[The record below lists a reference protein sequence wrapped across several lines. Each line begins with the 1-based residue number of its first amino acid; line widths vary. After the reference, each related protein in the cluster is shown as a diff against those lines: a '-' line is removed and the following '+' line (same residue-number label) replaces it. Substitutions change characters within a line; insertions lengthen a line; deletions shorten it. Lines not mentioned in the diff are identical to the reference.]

1 MGVVTNF
8 FSRIFGRQTQK
19 PNGMIMPMGW
29 FNSYD
34 EKANKETNATYMS
47 CVNTN
52 ARHLSKTKF
61 VHLLKDKPSET
72 KKDLL
77 RLLNLRPNRLQSASQ
92 FWKEVGANYWRD
104 QIALIYI
111 EWDFNKPS
119 MIGGLWPITLDS
131 VGRVSLING
140 ECYFDFSINGKQ
152 HYVKESQLLVLKRN
166 AESVSGLF
174 GKYSLPIAETL
185 KGIQASY
192 SGLAAAMKA
201 AQYIRFIIQAG
212 APVSDDNMKKR
223 QEEYARRFLESSD
236 GVIYVSGNEKLTEVQ
251 SNGKWAQAPEI
262 ESLKNDIYEYM
273 GCTPD
278 ICKGKFDSK
287 NWQSYYETTI
297 EPLVEEIAEELTYKL
312 FTVGELNAGNRIAG
326 DTNPLV
332 VLSPQERALYASII
346 VKSAKYRP
354 NDINRLLGMPT
365 IDGGDEVYINQTYT
379 KDGAGENDP
388 NDPSKEIDPNN
399 PKEGEKDD

>member
-251 SNGKWAQAPEI
+251 SNGKWAMAPEI

-297 EPLVEEIAEELTYKL
+297 EPLVEEIAEELTCKL

-326 DTNPLV
+326 DTNPLI
-332 VLSPQERALYASII
+332 VLSPQERAQYASIV
-346 VKSAKYRP
+346 VKCPKYKP
-354 NDINRLLGMPT
+354 NDVFRLLGMPT
-365 IDGGDEVYINQTYT
+365 IEGGEEIYINQTYK
-379 KDGAGENDP
+379 KDGEEDNDP
-388 NDPSKEIDPNN
+388 DDPLKKIDPNN
-399 PKEGEKDD
+399 PKEDEKDE